1 MNDLCFFQH
10 GIQVCNIADDTT
22 PLACSQNLGE
32 VVKKLEENSDLVIN
46 WFQNSYMKLN
56 TEKWHLL
63 MSRSKYGN
71 FWAQIDN
78 EKIWEYNE
86 VKPLGITVEIWYLH

>member
-1 MNDLCFFQH
+1 
-10 GIQVCNIADDTT
+10 
-22 PLACSQNLGE
+22 
-32 VVKKLEENSDLVIN
+32 
-46 WFQNSYMKLN
+46 MKLN

-86 VKPLGITVEIWYLH
+86 VKPLGITVEI